1 MTKAS
6 VPGIVL
12 VGAGWPGG
20 TGVHPGGSVTTGA
33 VTTGAVGC
41 GASGLLYVVGGTA
54 TVDEVVVDDVGSAG
68 ISCPAALP
76 PVATATAASPATAN
90 DARYRL
96 EWFTMSV
103 PSLT

>member
-1 MTKAS
+1 LS

-12 VGAGWPGG
+12 VGAGCPGG

-33 VTTGAVGC
+33 VPTGAVGG
-41 GASGLLYVVGGTA
+41 GASGLLYVVGGAA
-54 TVDEVVVDDVGSAG
+54 TVDDVVVDDVGSAG

-96 EWFTMSV
+96 ECFTMTSS
-103 PSLT
+103 SLT